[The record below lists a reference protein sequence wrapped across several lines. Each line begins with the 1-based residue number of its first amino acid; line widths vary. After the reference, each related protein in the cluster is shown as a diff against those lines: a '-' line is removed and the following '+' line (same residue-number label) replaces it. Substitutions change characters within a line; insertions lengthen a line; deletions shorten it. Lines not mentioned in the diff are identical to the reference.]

1 MKRLLPGAGGTDTFE
16 WGFWKMIELVAAV
29 SFAVIV
35 SAGCS
40 LFEAVLYSVPMRR
53 IETMVQMKKPSGRTL
68 KELRSNVERPITAI
82 LTLNT
87 IANTA
92 GAAFA
97 GAAATAV
104 FGQQWLG
111 YFSAFFTLTI
121 LLLSE
126 VIPKTAGVV
135 YARPLAS
142 LVAFPLKGLV
152 WLMAP
157 AIWVCGHIT
166 RVIAR
171 NRPRESVSPDELK
184 TMARLSLRMGD
195 IKEYQES
202 VIDNI
207 LSLDTACVKDVMT
220 PRTVI
225 FSLSEHL
232 SLREAVKVS
241 AKWEHSRF
249 PVYDEDQEDIVGIV
263 LTRELFIALS
273 QEKGDIPLTDIM
285 RPVHFVVESARLNNV
300 LMEFM
305 GSREKLFVV
314 LDEYGGV
321 SGLITLEDI
330 LEEILGREIID
341 ESDQVIDK
349 RALARKR
356 RTGLVSKS
364 TPSGGHSSPRE
375 NDGSE

>member
-1 MKRLLPGAGGTDTFE
+1 
-16 WGFWKMIELVAAV
+16 MIELVVAV

-40 LFEAVLYSVPMRR
+40 LFEAVLYSVPMRQ
-53 IETMVQMKKPSGRTL
+53 IETMVQKKKPSGRTL
-68 KELRSNVERPITAI
+68 KELRGNVVRPITAI

-97 GAAATAV
+97 GAAAIAV

-111 YFSAFFTLTI
+111 YFSAFFTLVI
-121 LLLSE
+121 LIFSE

-135 YARPLAS
+135 YAKPLAS
-142 LVAFPLKGLV
+142 IVAFPLKGLV
-152 WLMAP
+152 WVMAP
-157 AIWVCGHIT
+157 VIWICGHIT
-166 RVIAR
+166 WVISR

-207 LSLDTACVKDVMT
+207 LSLDKASVKDVMT

-225 FSLSEHL
+225 FSLNEHL
-232 SLREAVKVS
+232 TLREAGEIS
-241 AKWEHSRF
+241 TKWEHSRF
-249 PVYDEDQEDIVGIV
+249 PVYDEDLEDIVGVV
-263 LTRELFIALS
+263 LTKEFFIALS
-273 QEKGDIPLTDIM
+273 EGNGETPLTEIM

-330 LEEILGREIID
+330 LEEILGREIVD

-349 RALARKR
+349 RELARR
-356 RTGLVSKS
+356 RRNRLVAKNA
-364 TPSGGHSSPRE
+364 PSGGTALKRD